1 MAAKI
6 LFVTLAVA
14 MAFVLGSVTRAQ
26 NPAPLAMVPVFY
38 ADGSAVAGVHI
49 VIGRISIGEGP
60 PHPVKLPRPPL
71 EEFPVTF
78 SNAAAFSNAD
88 SYNCFLAQPYGA
100 GQGGIIRRV
109 DGGQFVYR
117 GMRSGR
123 GGNRTSCASVTRPPV
138 PPNLYDRS
146 ALLDARGEAGSC
158 CRIGSRR

>member
-71 EEFPVTF
+71 EEFPLSAMPTRITVFLPSPTVLDK
-78 SNAAAFSNAD
+78 AASSAAWMAD
-88 SYNCFLAQPYGA
+88 NLSTA
-100 GQGGIIRRV
+100 GC
-109 DGGQFVYR
+109 
-117 GMRSGR
+117 GR
-123 GGNRTSCASVTRPPV
+123 AGVATG
-138 PPNLYDRS
+138 
-146 ALLDARGEAGSC
+146 LLVHR
-158 CRIGSRR
+158 